1 MKTSLGLALAGLVAS
16 LSLCGCFKMK
26 QHFTVNPDGSG
37 KVTCE
42 ISIPGEPDAG
52 KDLATLK
59 EEARQRAAKIV
70 SETQGVTAWKDVAFS
85 ADKDGTITCQGT
97 AYFKDITKF
106 KTAPG
111 LFPFRWKPGAD
122 GAVQLEFVVDFDQ
135 EPAPKEARKLTEEEI
150 KQKIADAKAQ
160 MMQELAMRADVRI
173 EWTFTLPG
181 PVVKSVNFQ
190 AVADKLNTVRLVLD
204 GKKMVEFVKDFSEDE
219 AAMRA
224 KIRGQEPAGPPDR
237 KCSMRKSSERRARSR
252 SRSSPATSRS
262 STSRRNP
269 RRRRRPCRRCRRV
282 SKLRPRRR
290 RK

>member
-1 MKTSLGLALAGLVAS
+1 MKTSLFLALAGLVAS

-26 QHFTVNPDGSG
+26 QDFTVNPDGSG
-37 KVTCE
+37 KVTCG
-42 ISIPGEPDAG
+42 IFIPGDPNAG
-52 KDLATLK
+52 KDPTTLK
-59 EEARQRAAKIV
+59 EEARQGAAKIMND
-70 SETQGVTAWKDVAFS
+70 TQGVTAWKDVAFS
-85 ADKDGTITCQGT
+85 ADKDGKITCQGT
-97 AYFKDITKF
+97 AYFRDITKF

-204 GKKMVEFVKDFSEDE
+204 VKKMVEFVKDFSENE
-219 AAMRA
+219 R
-224 KIRGQEPAGPPDR
+224 PPFHR
-237 KCSMRKSSERRARSR
+237 KCSMRRSSERRARSR
-252 SRSSPATSRS
+252 SRSSRATNRS

-269 RRRRRPCRRCRRV
+269 RLRRRPCRSRV

-290 RK
+290 RNE